1 MGLFNSKPP
10 TKFDMISEA
19 FRVGKS
25 DIAAELMY
33 RYMMED
39 KIVEL
44 SRTLDKKVSE
54 DERVFS
60 VELLKNTKETRVLF
74 QFLVEK
80 HAGTFDMHI
89 FSHIKSVLSAHE
101 VALLMVIDDN
111 AISIK
116 GTILTKM

>member
-25 DIAAELMY
+25 DIAAELLY

-44 SRTLDKKVSE
+44 SRTLNKRVSE
-54 DERVFS
+54 GERGFS
-60 VELLKNTKETRVLF
+60 IEILKNTKDTRVLF
-74 QFLVEK
+74 QNLVDK
-80 HAGTFDMHI
+80 HTGVFDKHI
-89 FSHIKSVLSAHE
+89 FSHILSALSEHE
-101 VALLMVIDDN
+101 VNLLMVIDDN
-111 AISIK
+111 AIRIQII
-116 GTILTKM
+116 ILTKM

>member
-25 DIAAELMY
+25 DIAAELIY

-44 SRTLDKKVSE
+44 LRTLNKRVSE
-54 DERVFS
+54 GERGFNI
-60 VELLKNTKETRVLF
+60 EILKNTKDTRVLF
-74 QFLVEK
+74 QNLVDK
-80 HAGTFDMHI
+80 HADIFDKHI
-89 FSHIKSVLSAHE
+89 FSHILSALSDHE
-101 VALLMVIDDN
+101 VNLLMVIDDN
-111 AISIK
+111 AIRIQII
-116 GTILTKM
+116 ILTKM

>member
-74 QFLVEK
+74 QFLVDK
-80 HAGTFDMHI
+80 HTGVFDKHI
-89 FSHIKSVLSAHE
+89 FSHILSALSDHE
-101 VALLMVIDDN
+101 VNLLTVIDDN
-111 AISIK
+111 AISIQVI
-116 GTILTKM
+116 ILTKM